1 MYIENLVVIHAIK
14 YQVILVI
21 TVLNVHLMIAK
32 TVLKLKEY
40 SKIEI
45 AKLLTYSSPSANVI
59 DIFLECHVIEF
70 IK

>member
-45 AKLLTYSSPSANVI
+45 TKLLSYISPW
-59 DIFLECHVIEF
+59 LT
-70 IK
+70 